1 MAKEPFT
8 VAVLSGKG
16 GTGKTFVSVNL
27 AAASERATYLDCDV
41 EEPNGHLFFQ
51 PEWTSS
57 KPVNVKIPIVNN
69 DLCTGCRRCVDFC
82 KFNALAFIMD
92 RVLVFREVCHSC
104 GGCALI
110 CPTRAI
116 TEEDH
121 TIGNV
126 REGISQRVT
135 IRSGMLNV
143 GEESGIPIIRTML
156 SENQDR
162 EASTFIDCPPGS
174 ACIVMESIKDADYC
188 LLVAEPTT
196 FGAHNLAMVHEL
208 TELMKKPYGV
218 VLNKCL
224 DGENPSETYCIEHNI
239 PILLRIPFD
248 LELGRL
254 NSNGKIAAREQ
265 ENYRTLFSQLLESVQ
280 KEVGRS

>member
-1 MAKEPFT
+1 MAKEPLT

-27 AAASERATYLDCDV
+27 AAASENAAYLDCDV

-51 PEWTSS
+51 PEWTTS

-69 DLCTGCRRCVDFC
+69 DKCTGCRRCVDFC
-82 KFNALAFIMD
+82 KFNAMAYILD
-92 RVLVFREVCHSC
+92 RVLVFQEVCHSC
-104 GGCALI
+104 GGCAFV
-110 CPTRAI
+110 CPTGAI
-116 TEEDH
+116 SEEDH
-121 TIGNV
+121 AIGEV
-126 REGISQRVT
+126 REGQSERVT
-135 IRSGMLNV
+135 VRSGMLNV
-143 GEESGIPIIRTML
+143 GEESGVPIIRKML
-156 SENQDR
+156 SDQRDKGQL
-162 EASTFIDCPPGS
+162 TFIDCPPGS
-174 ACIVMESIKDADYC
+174 ACIVMESIKDADFC

-208 TELMKKPYGV
+208 TELMRKPYGV

-224 DGENPSETYCIEHNI
+224 EGENPSETYCILHSI

-254 NSNGKIAAREQ
+254 NSNGHIVAREQ
-265 ENYRTLFSQLLESVQ
+265 EHYRTLFSQLLESVQ
-280 KEVGRS
+280 KEVGRP